1 MRRRSKNM
9 KKRTVSIF
17 VALMLV
23 ISVLMITGCS
33 KDKGDKE
40 SKKSIIGSW
49 KNDTGYDF
57 IYTFDSD
64 NTGSYTAFGN
74 KMNFTY
80 EDDGTKVTILY
91 RGNTTP
97 STYEYRIDGNK
108 LIIKD
113 SFGEDMEYVKCD

>member
-1 MRRRSKNM
+1 M

-49 KNDTGYDF
+49 KNDTGYGF